1 MDISHIYNKITHHHL
16 YNSTVGDR
24 QTRVAKVSKGLAQN
38 RSCLGSDWD
47 FWFLNCGAK
56 PKKNTAVGASRIIR
70 KQLLVKLITNTF
82 DLHGCRH
89 TPLGQGRKSDRF
101 LTCSS
106 SLSCRH
112 HATWPGPNKFC
123 GKTDVM
129 IQYAELLRFITTASP
144 SSTMPRAAS
153 NHHWHHRALNLR
165 FCTSFVRFME
175 KSEGKAIFLRLPRML
190 LGSDSLP

>member
-56 PKKNTAVGASRIIR
+56 PKKNTAVGTSRIIR

-106 SLSCRH
+106 SLSCTPCQLAWAKQVLWKDGRNDPICWTLTFH
-112 HATWPGPNKFC
+112 HHCITQFNHATSG
-123 GKTDVM
+123 
-129 IQYAELLRFITTASP
+129 
-144 SSTMPRAAS
+144 
-153 NHHWHHRALNLR
+153 
-165 FCTSFVRFME
+165 
-175 KSEGKAIFLRLPRML
+175 
-190 LGSDSLP
+190 